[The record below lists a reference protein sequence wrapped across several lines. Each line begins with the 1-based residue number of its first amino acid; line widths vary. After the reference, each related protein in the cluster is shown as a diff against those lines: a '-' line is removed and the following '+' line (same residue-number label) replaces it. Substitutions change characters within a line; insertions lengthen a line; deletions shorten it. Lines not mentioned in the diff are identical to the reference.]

1 MFVKPIFGATATHS
15 TTETSFTASTTHT
28 DYDNAGFND
37 IVNVLA
43 SQISNEWS
51 SNNNVANIT
60 SATYTSTVWD
70 YWNNLI
76 SLVTSQVESTDWSS
90 LPGGSATSRA
100 IYIKYTNQHKTS
112 GGKIEN
118 DDDYYF
124 SLTYNITSQTSLD
137 LTSEFVKYST
147 VPMIMYRNADET
159 SYTTVQQSQIS
170 QFDSLIRSALLV
182 SIEAGGNQVMSNYE
196 GGGNHAIQRVYG
208 YDNSGD
214 SGAVFDTNSML
225 PSTDFVGQI
234 LLSSSE
240 NITAIGGKQPLGTP
254 STIYIADEKTSA
266 DSDSTHTYES
276 DSISVT
282 IGANSSNTLQIPGV
296 VVGNGYIV
304 YGHFGEQLEHKIRIT
319 SGASGSEF
327 CLTDMYG
334 TAYGDDDAQPSDDEY
349 YRTLSQTENSIS
361 LNITVEC
368 NG

>member
-1 MFVKPIFGATATHS
+1 
-15 TTETSFTASTTHT
+15 
-28 DYDNAGFND
+28 
-37 IVNVLA
+37 
-43 SQISNEWS
+43 
-51 SNNNVANIT
+51 
-60 SATYTSTVWD
+60 
-70 YWNNLI
+70 
-76 SLVTSQVESTDWSS
+76 
-90 LPGGSATSRA
+90 
-100 IYIKYTNQHKTS
+100 
-112 GGKIEN
+112 
-118 DDDYYF
+118 
-124 SLTYNITSQTSLD
+124 
-137 LTSEFVKYST
+137 
-147 VPMIMYRNADET
+147 MIMYRNADET

-349 YRTLSQTENSIS
+349 YRTLSQTDNSIS

-368 NG
+368 NGQITIYNGTDDVIEVVLSSQLVSYQYKTMLSDTQTQSILAKMGELDTKQQFRMKGNYVYPISNPLASASFLDSNHPYNPFTICQMGGLNWRA